1 VQAIRQQ
8 GHGTEGHARR
18 NLNHHGYRSQDGH
31 DQGAPF
37 TPPDLIL
44 PEGMFM
50 CPRVKATCM
59 HGNQLI
65 QKLYV

>member
-44 PEGMFM
+44 PEGMFI
-50 CPRVKATCM
+50 A
-59 HGNQLI
+59 
-65 QKLYV
+65 